1 MEAWSLETAGRQI
14 QGQILLQCN
23 PGEANG
29 NLLNGNLCPIR
40 TQELCTWWQSSSL
53 WRAPSLYSLYLS
65 KRFRGEFLCNSE
77 QMIPNLSIKPQ
88 SIVLMGRYNGFIT
101 VVEKLCDY
109 TTLATDRTVR
119 SLSLDYPVKN
129 NFSGQAV

>member
-1 MEAWSLETAGRQI
+1 MTLRAERTRNEMIEEFTDFLGISQKIVSEPDGAEGEEIVFSWALAWSTKFNFGSRPFYKDL
-14 QGQILLQCN
+14 QILPN
-23 PGEANG
+23 YN
-29 NLLNGNLCPIR
+29 
-40 TQELCTWWQSSSL
+40 
-53 WRAPSLYSLYLS
+53 
-65 KRFRGEFLCNSE
+65 RGC
-77 QMIPNLSIKPQ
+77 K
-88 SIVLMGRYNGFIT
+88 YNGFIT